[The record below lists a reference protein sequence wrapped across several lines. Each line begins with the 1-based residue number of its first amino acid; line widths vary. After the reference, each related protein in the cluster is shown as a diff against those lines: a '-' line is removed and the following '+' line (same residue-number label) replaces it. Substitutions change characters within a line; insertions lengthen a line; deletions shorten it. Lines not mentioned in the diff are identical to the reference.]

1 MYLPSKRVLSS
12 AITALRFEDQMETIL
27 HWASRHESRMV
38 CVANVHMVMEAY
50 WQPKFAQILHNADLV
65 TPDGMPLVW
74 MLKKMGVPQ
83 DRVAGMD
90 ILLRLC
96 QLAPS
101 YDVSVFFLGSETHI
115 LQNIEHR
122 LIQDFP
128 KLQVAGFRSLPFRP
142 LNPAEDEAVI
152 QEINDSGAGIVF
164 VSLGCPKQ
172 ERFMAQHRGKIK
184 AVMIGVGAVFP
195 IYAGLLTR
203 APIWVREAGL
213 EWFYRLVQEPT
224 RLWERYTQTIPP
236 FVWLAV
242 KQLLTES
249 QQDELYSRLPLYRP
263 VGQMLL
269 EAGLLSKE
277 QVYAILQA
285 QAEDPKRRFGE
296 IQAQQGWLKPETV
309 DFFAEEI
316 PRLAIEKQKKPIGY
330 YLKSAALLN
339 DDQIDIILRE
349 QQNNRLRFGEIA
361 VQAGWIKP
369 ATINLLL
376 EYMEPRYLPQ
386 EDYHYHLTAE
396 PETPQ
401 KSPIHGG

>member
-1 MYLPSKRVLSS
+1 MYLPSKRILSS
-12 AITALRFEDQMETIL
+12 AITALRFEDQMKTIL
-27 HWASRHESRMV
+27 HWGSRRESRMV

-96 QLAPS
+96 QLAPQE
-101 YDVSVFFLGSETHI
+101 DVSVFFLGSETHI
-115 LQNIEHR
+115 LDNIKNR
-122 LIQDFP
+122 LIQEFP
-128 KLQVAGFRSLPFRP
+128 KLEVAGLRSLPFRP
-142 LNPAEDEAVI
+142 LTPAEDEAII
-152 QEINDSGAGIVF
+152 QEINNSGAGIVF

-172 ERFMAQHRGKIK
+172 ERFIAQHRGKIK

-195 IYAGLLTR
+195 IYAGLKTR
-203 APIWVREAGL
+203 APLWVREAGL

-236 FVWLAV
+236 FMWLAL
-242 KQLLTES
+242 KQLATES
-249 QQDELYSRLPLYRP
+249 QQQELYSRLPLYRP
-263 VGQMLL
+263 VGQMLI
-269 EAGLLSKE
+269 EAGLLSTE
-277 QVYAILQA
+277 QVHAILQA
-285 QAEDPKRRFGE
+285 QAEDPKQRFGE
-296 IQAQQGWLKPETV
+296 IQAQQGWLKPQTV

-339 DDQIDIILRE
+339 DDQIDIILKE
-349 QQNNRLRFGEIA
+349 QQNKRLKFGEIA

-369 ATINLLL
+369 ETVNILL
-376 EYMEPRYLPQ
+376 EYLEPKYSSMGNL
-386 EDYHYHLTAE
+386 HYCLTE
-396 PETPQ
+396 ESDVSQ
-401 KSPIHGG
+401 KSPIA